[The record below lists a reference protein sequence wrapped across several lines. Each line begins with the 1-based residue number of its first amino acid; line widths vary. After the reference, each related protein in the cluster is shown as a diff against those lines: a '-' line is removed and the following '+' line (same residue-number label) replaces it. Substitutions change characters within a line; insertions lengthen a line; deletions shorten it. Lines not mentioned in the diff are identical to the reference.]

1 MNVGPFCLKA
11 MKSPGLHSLSI
22 TAGSPGKSRIEII
35 KGFEHVRGLK
45 GHESLGYAFMA
56 LQAADML
63 KHSHF
68 DKPQTRLFPK
78 VDGESVNH
86 GG

>member
-1 MNVGPFCLKA
+1 MNVGPCCLKA

-45 GHESLGYAFMA
+45 GHESIAQVLAWVCIANGSA
-56 LQAADML
+56 LKGRQKIALIPAVGIAL
-63 KHSHF
+63 K
-68 DKPQTRLFPK
+68 TRFP
-78 VDGESVNH
+78 G
-86 GG
+86 